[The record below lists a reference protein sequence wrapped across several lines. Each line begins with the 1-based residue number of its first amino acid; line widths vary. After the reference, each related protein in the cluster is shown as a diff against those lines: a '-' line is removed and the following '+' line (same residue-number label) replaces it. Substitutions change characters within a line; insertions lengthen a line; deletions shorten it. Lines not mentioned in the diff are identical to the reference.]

1 MKTMTIVVVVVVCL
15 FVCFYKK
22 NDRLV
27 IYLVTWW
34 QLHLGFFNFELID
47 NGEEKIFDMAY
58 IDADKWNYHVYYDKC
73 IQLVRKGGVILMDDV
88 RITQ

>member
-1 MKTMTIVVVVVVCL
+1 MTDWWFTWTPVDSYI
-15 FVCFYKK
+15 
-22 NDRLV
+22 LV
-27 IYLVTWW
+27 SLISSKD
-34 QLHLGFFNFELID
+34 ELID
-47 NGEEKIFDMAY
+47 NGEEKTFDMAY

>member
-1 MKTMTIVVVVVVCL
+1 MTDSWFTWTPVDSYI
-15 FVCFYKK
+15 
-22 NDRLV
+22 LV
-27 IYLVTWW
+27 SLISSKD
-34 QLHLGFFNFELID
+34 ELID
-47 NGEEKIFDMAY
+47 NGEEKTFDMAY

>member
-1 MKTMTIVVVVVVCL
+1 MLLQEEWPSGDLPGHLLIVTSWFL
-15 FVCFYKK
+15 ISSK
-22 NDRLV
+22 D
-27 IYLVTWW
+27 
-34 QLHLGFFNFELID
+34 ELID
-47 NGEEKIFDMAY
+47 NGEEKTFDMAY

>member
-1 MKTMTIVVVVVVCL
+1 MTDSWFTWTPVDSYI
-15 FVCFYKK
+15 
-22 NDRLV
+22 LV
-27 IYLVTWW
+27 SLISSKD
-34 QLHLGFFNFELID
+34 ELID
-47 NGEEKIFDMAY
+47 NGEEKTFDIAY

>member
-1 MKTMTIVVVVVVCL
+1 MTDSWFTWTPVDSYI
-15 FVCFYKK
+15 
-22 NDRLV
+22 LV
-27 IYLVTWW
+27 SLISSKDEV
-34 QLHLGFFNFELID
+34 ID
-47 NGEEKIFDMAY
+47 NGEEKTFDMAY

>member
-1 MKTMTIVVVVVVCL
+1 MTGWWFTWTPVDSYI
-15 FVCFYKK
+15 
-22 NDRLV
+22 LV
-27 IYLVTWW
+27 SLISSKD
-34 QLHLGFFNFELID
+34 ELID
-47 NGEEKIFDMAY
+47 NGEEKTFDMAY

>member
-1 MKTMTIVVVVVVCL
+1 MTYWWFTWTPVDSYI
-15 FVCFYKK
+15 
-22 NDRLV
+22 LV
-27 IYLVTWW
+27 SLISSKD
-34 QLHLGFFNFELID
+34 ELID
-47 NGEEKIFDMAY
+47 NGEEKTFDMAY

>member
-1 MKTMTIVVVVVVCL
+1 MTDWWFTWSPGDSYI
-15 FVCFYKK
+15 
-22 NDRLV
+22 LV
-27 IYLVTWW
+27 SLISSRD
-34 QLHLGFFNFELID
+34 ELID
-47 NGEEKIFDMAY
+47 NGEEKTFDMAY

>member
-1 MKTMTIVVVVVVCL
+1 MTDWWFTWTPIDS
-15 FVCFYKK
+15 YI
-22 NDRLV
+22 LV
-27 IYLVTWW
+27 SLISSKD
-34 QLHLGFFNFELID
+34 ELID
-47 NGEEKIFDMAY
+47 NGEEKTFDMAY

>member
-1 MKTMTIVVVVVVCL
+1 MTGWWFTWTPV
-15 FVCFYKK
+15 
-22 NDRLV
+22 DRYILV
-27 IYLVTWW
+27 SLISSKD
-34 QLHLGFFNFELID
+34 ELID
-47 NGEEKIFDMAY
+47 NGEEKTFDMAY

>member
-1 MKTMTIVVVVVVCL
+1 MTDSWFTWTPVDSYI
-15 FVCFYKK
+15 
-22 NDRLV
+22 LV
-27 IYLVTWW
+27 SLISSKD
-34 QLHLGFFNFELID
+34 ELID
-47 NGEEKIFDMAY
+47 NGEEETFDMAY

>member
-1 MKTMTIVVVVVVCL
+1 MTDWWFTWTSVDSCI
-15 FVCFYKK
+15 
-22 NDRLV
+22 LV
-27 IYLVTWW
+27 SLISSKD
-34 QLHLGFFNFELID
+34 ELID
-47 NGEEKIFDMAY
+47 NGEEKTFDMAY

>member
-1 MKTMTIVVVVVVCL
+1 MTDSWFTWTPVDSYI
-15 FVCFYKK
+15 
-22 NDRLV
+22 LV
-27 IYLVTWW
+27 SLISSKD
-34 QLHLGFFNFELID
+34 ELID
-47 NGEEKIFDMAY
+47 NGEEKTFDKAY

>member
-1 MKTMTIVVVVVVCL
+1 MTDWWFTWTPVDSCI
-15 FVCFYKK
+15 
-22 NDRLV
+22 LV
-27 IYLVTWW
+27 SLISSKD
-34 QLHLGFFNFELID
+34 ELID
-47 NGEEKIFDMAY
+47 NGEEKTFDGAY

>member
-1 MKTMTIVVVVVVCL
+1 MTGWWFTWTPVDSYI
-15 FVCFYKK
+15 
-22 NDRLV
+22 LV
-27 IYLVTWW
+27 SLISSKD
-34 QLHLGFFNFELID
+34 ELID
-47 NGEEKIFDMAY
+47 NGEEKTFDVAY

>member
-1 MKTMTIVVVVVVCL
+1 MTGWWFTWTPVDSYI
-15 FVCFYKK
+15 
-22 NDRLV
+22 LV
-27 IYLVTWW
+27 SLISSKD
-34 QLHLGFFNFELID
+34 ELID
-47 NGEEKIFDMAY
+47 NGEEKTFDMVY